1 MPGTH
6 STNPLNLPAL
16 ALVACVALSGFA
28 LAQDIEPVTP
38 KLTPKLQDLLRKEM
52 LSIDDASQQILAA
65 LVRGDDAR
73 VAELAQQI
81 HDSFILRQSMTP
93 EDKADLM
100 AAVPDGFVRQ
110 DRAFHEISAA
120 LAKAAREGDR
130 ARQQE
135 HFSQIIKAC
144 SACHAQYATNRF
156 PHYSE

>member
-1 MPGTH
+1 MSGIRL
-6 STNPLNLPAL
+6 TNRLILPAL
-16 ALVACVALSGFA
+16 ALAACVALGGFA
-28 LAQDIEPVTP
+28 LAQDAEPVTP

-100 AAVPDGFVRQ
+100 AAVPKGFVRQ

-120 LAKAAREGDR
+120 LAQAARDGDR
-130 ARQQE
+130 AQQHE
-135 HFSQIIKAC
+135 KFSRMIEAC
-144 SACHAQYATNRF
+144 SACHAQYATDRF
-156 PHYSE
+156 PTYSE